1 MNDRNRAWFRHRIFM
16 WSAVF
21 IFVCQTVTVE
31 LMAQPP
37 LDRQVLFN
45 RLDKLI
51 SNGIEQG
58 VLVGAQAA
66 VGSTSDTPKTKSYG
80 VIEPQSTLAVNDE
93 TQFCIG
99 SCSKPIAAACIM
111 TLRDSGQLRFEQPI
125 DKWITEASL
134 WKLENGQS
142 LTRAPNM
149 KELLTHRAGIYSQKA
164 KPMTARQARAIRD
177 FELSLEDSV
186 KMIQQQKLISQ
197 PGEKYAYS
205 GAGYCLAGYVAEKV
219 TSKGFE
225 DLLQERLCSPLGM
238 KHTTYFPDSKQSA
251 NIACPGARGR
261 NGTLIT
267 HQGSPHLLGKKLR
280 FPLIGGSL
288 YTTASDT
295 GLFASMILNHG
306 KSLRKQVLSREAWQF
321 MTSRQYPRQ
330 RYGLGW
336 GLMIRN
342 GQTTA
347 LQHSGALLGYR
358 GLIHI
363 DLENNRYAVVYWTL
377 SDVKDPRGKEFS
389 RALQQAVR
397 G

>member
-1 MNDRNRAWFRHRIFM
+1 MIDRNRRWFRLRMFLGYVVVIFL
-16 WSAVF
+16 
-21 IFVCQTVTVE
+21 CQIDSVE
-31 LMAQPP
+31 LLAQPSH
-37 LDRQVLFN
+37 DRQILFN
-45 RLDKLI
+45 RLNRLI
-51 SNGIEQG
+51 SKGIEQG

-66 VGSTSDTPKTKSYG
+66 VGSTSGTPTTKSYG
-80 VIEPQSTLAVNDE
+80 VIAPQSTSAVNDE

-111 TLRDSGQLRFEQPI
+111 TLRDSGELSFEQSI
-125 DKWITEASL
+125 DKWIPETRQWE
-134 WKLENGQS
+134 LEDGQN

-164 KPMTARQARAIRD
+164 QPMTARQTRAIRD
-177 FELSLEDSV
+177 FEQSLEESV
-186 KMIQQQKLISQ
+186 KLIQQQKLISQ

-205 GAGYCLAGYVAEKV
+205 GAGYCLAGYIAEKV
-219 TSKGFE
+219 TSKRFE

-238 KHTTYFPDSKQSA
+238 KHTTYFPDIEQSG

-261 NGTLIT
+261 NGKLLA
-267 HQGSPHLLGKKLR
+267 HQGAPHLWGKKLK

-295 GLFASMILNHG
+295 GLFASMILNRG
-306 KSLRKQVLSREAWQF
+306 KNSRKQVLSREAWQF
-321 MTSRQYPRQ
+321 MISRQYPSQ

-336 GLMIRN
+336 GLTIQN

-347 LQHSGALLGYR
+347 VQHSGALLGYR

-363 DLENNRYAVVYWTL
+363 DLEENRYVVVYWTL
-377 SDVKDPRGKEFS
+377 TDVRDARGKNFS
-389 RALQQAVR
+389 RALQQVVR
-397 G
+397 